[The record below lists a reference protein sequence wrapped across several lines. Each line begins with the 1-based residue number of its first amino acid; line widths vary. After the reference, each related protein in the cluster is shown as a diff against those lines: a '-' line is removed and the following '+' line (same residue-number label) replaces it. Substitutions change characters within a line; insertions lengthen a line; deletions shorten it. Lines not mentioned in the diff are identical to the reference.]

1 MAAKP
6 TDHRTDKPSEDVI
19 LHIDRS
25 VAVVLFEFLSRTV
38 DDGDGEALAEFVED
52 EAEVPALWALLAGLE
67 SVLSEP
73 MAADYEKKVLA
84 AREAVIK
91 RFGGAFSDKG
101 DDD

>member
-6 TDHRTDKPSEDVI
+6 TDHRIDKPSEEVV

-67 SVLSEP
+67 SVLTEP
-73 MAADYEKKVLA
+73 MAVDYDRKVVA

-91 RFGGAFSDKG
+91 RFGGAFSDRG
-101 DDD
+101 DDA